1 MAITFPSKVITVL
14 DVPEVLDF
22 HASFRYNFFVADEK
36 VNDRGDRRVQGAS
49 DDDEE
54 KELAKRIPRWIDF
67 SFSPVDTRTNAA
79 VDNEFVARISRPQD
93 VARLIRNNLSKI
105 QNESDVAQ
113 KGYTALK
120 LQDSSLDTKA
130 RRLVHHTL
138 TTRAR
143 AKWPDEKSNRKLLK
157 KMQTRSEQ
165 SKLLNEITSNH
176 ITSRWIMHAFGQMHQ
191 NSTYLQRRS
200 FTFKWKGKSH
210 THSYNMRRPKP
221 SMFHRFTKHGTYAQV
236 NNKFIHTILT
246 RSVADPMGPFG
257 DEFSLQLEDT
267 KQLQEEERKHNRPGI
282 IGDYEYLP
290 NIVPISVERVDPNKI
305 GTAVKIVGYL
315 VDKFEYSHYGRR
327 YKKTSIIIP
336 GATTGSGVDSKI
348 KYGSKYA
355 YSVRSIA
362 LVQFTA
368 VDEETSQVYAVSGL
382 LCSRPSPETIVTCK
396 EFRAPPPPGD
406 VNFVWDYEDECL
418 VIMWSFP
425 VVSQRDIKRF
435 QLFRRGS
442 IKEPFELQ
450 VEYDFDDSVIP
461 DPRSEYPRRSRV
473 KEMESPLTT
482 YHDYEFTRDSIA
494 IYSLC
499 SIDAHDF
506 SSNYSVQYVVWFDK
520 VKNRLRKRLVSP
532 SGAPKPYPNFYLVE
546 GMIPGMQDVNL
557 TSDCIKDSRHHSLQ
571 VFFDPEYLSIVNDDG
586 EDLELLATKESKGS
600 YKLQIINCDRQQ
612 SQVVDIEIEDLRS
625 WK

>member
-22 HASFRYNFFVADEK
+22 HASFRYNFFVPDEK
-36 VNDRGDRRVQGAS
+36 VNDRGDRRAQGAS
-49 DDDEE
+49 EDEEE

-93 VARLIRNNLSKI
+93 VERLIRRNISKI

-120 LQDSSLDTKA
+120 LQDTSLDTKA
-130 RRLVHHTL
+130 RKLVHHTL
-138 TTRAR
+138 TTRGR
-143 AKWPDEKSNRKLLK
+143 AKWPDEKSNWKILK
-157 KMQTRSEQ
+157 KMRTRAEQ
-165 SKLLNEITSNH
+165 IKLLNEITSEH
-176 ITSRWIMHAFGQMHQ
+176 ISPGWLMYAFGQMHQ
-191 NSTYLQRRS
+191 SGVYLQKRS
-200 FTFKWKGKSH
+200 YSFRWKGK
-210 THSYNMRRPKP
+210 THKRTRSYYRRKP
-221 SMFHRFTKHGTYAQV
+221 RLFQKFTKHGTYAQI
-236 NNKFIHTILT
+236 NNKFIHSILA

-257 DEFSLQLEDT
+257 DEFSIQLEGA
-267 KQLQEEERKHNRPGI
+267 KQLQEEERKQNRPGV

-290 NIVPISVERVDPNKI
+290 NIIPISTRRVNPDKFA
-305 GTAVKIVGYL
+305 TAVKIIGYL
-315 VDKFEYSHYGRR
+315 VDKIEYTSYGRR
-327 YKKTSIIIP
+327 QKKPSIIIA
-336 GATTGSGVDSKI
+336 GATAGSGVDSKI
-348 KYGSKYA
+348 KYGGKYA
-355 YSVRSIA
+355 YSVRTIA
-362 LVQFTA
+362 LVQFLA
-368 VDEETSQVYAVSGL
+368 VDEETSQTYAISGL
-382 LCSRPSPETIVTCK
+382 LCSRPSPETVVTCK
-396 EFRAPPPPGD
+396 EFRSPPPPGD
-406 VNFVWDYEDECL
+406 INFIWDYEDECL

-442 IKEPFELQ
+442 IEDPFELQ
-450 VEYDFDDSVIP
+450 IEYDFDDSVIP
-461 DPRSEYPRRSRV
+461 DPRREYPRRSRV
-473 KEMESPLTT
+473 KEMHSPLTT
-482 YHDYEFTRDSIA
+482 YHDYEFTRDSAA

-506 SSNYSVQYVVWFDK
+506 TSNYSAQYVVWFDK
-520 VKNRLRKRLVSP
+520 TKNRLMKKQISP
-532 SGAPKPYPNFYLVE
+532 SGAPKPYPNFYLSE
-546 GMIPGMQDVNL
+546 GVIPGMQDVNL

-586 EDLELLATKESKGS
+586 EDLELLATKETKGS

-612 SQVVDIEIEDLRS
+612 SQVIDIEIEDLRS